1 MYPPPSTMIAN
12 ADAEPAATPYIVAN
26 SKRGLSVV
34 FVKQVIP
41 VEPKHN
47 GNGYQITNE
56 VDDPINVKETFHSP
70 IC

>member
-47 GNGYQITNE
+47 GNGYQITNK
-56 VDDPINVKETFHSP
+56 VDDPVDVQKSLHLSL
-70 IC
+70 C